1 MTEKIY
7 TNSVDAD
14 MVVDVGEYTL
24 VFPETSSYSY
34 DEIIE
39 LSGLPSDI
47 LPEVALS
54 YYCEQA
60 GIYISGI
67 RHYPAKGDLRGF

>member
-14 MVVDVGEYTL
+14 IIVDVGEYKL
-24 VFPETSSYSY
+24 VFPETSAYSY
-34 DEIIE
+34 NEIIE

-54 YYCEQA
+54 YYCEKA
-60 GIYISGI
+60 GIYIASI
-67 RHYPAKGDLRGF
+67 RHYPAKGGLKVI